1 VPLSC
6 DESKG
11 ACYKTHCDESWACD
25 KVFHVYCND
34 TSYTTKFSDV
44 YYTKQELKD
53 KGNDWE
59 VYYDEELMIKMAD
72 FILRDDTAYHLQ
84 YYKNGRKK
92 LESKTLAQYGYI
104 KQNGAK
110 MGN

>member
-1 VPLSC
+1 
-6 DESKG
+6 
-11 ACYKTHCDESWACD
+11 
-25 KVFHVYCND
+25 
-34 TSYTTKFSDV
+34 
-44 YYTKQELKD
+44 
-53 KGNDWE
+53 
-59 VYYDEELMIKMAD
+59 MIKMAD
-72 FILRDDTAYHLQ
+72 FILRDDTACHIQ